1 MTART
6 VVTAVAFGLI
16 AAGCAPIRDAAPG
29 DCRGSGACKI
39 VVTVVDCVA
48 SADKDPLNVY
58 DGAHSIQWDLDTS
71 GYTFADPG
79 ITFKND
85 PNHEFDPIS
94 AGPRKVI
101 WNDKNSHASTDPYN
115 YRINLLKDGT
125 ACPATDPGIINH
137 G

>member
-1 MTART
+1 MSART
-6 VVTAVAFGLI
+6 IITAVALAFL
-16 AAGCAPIRDAAPG
+16 AAGCASMRAAVPG
-29 DCRGSGACKI
+29 DCKGAGACKI
-39 VVTVVDCVA
+39 VVTADNCVA
-48 SADKDPLNVY
+48 SVDLDPLNVY
-58 DGAHSIQWDLDTS
+58 GPHSIQWDLVTS

-101 WNDKNSHASTDPYN
+101 WNDKNSFAQSNPYN
-115 YRINLLKDGT
+115 YRINLLKNGT
-125 ACPATDPGIINH
+125 ACPVTDPGIINH